1 MNLPLDRTVHD
12 APAAGDGA
20 KAVLA
25 REIIAGLAA
34 PGSFVSPKFFYDTL
48 GSRLFEAITA
58 LPEYYP
64 TRIEKGLLS
73 RHGAQIAEAAG
84 AGASLIDLGAGNCEK
99 ARILLVGLSPAQYV
113 AVDISAEFLQGALT
127 SLRRD
132 FPHVSILGVGTDI
145 SSELALPPAVCEDR
159 RLFAY
164 LGSSIGNFTPEEA
177 SSLLARIRQQLRR
190 GGGLLIGVDLVKSE
204 RVLHE
209 AYNDALGVTAAFNLN
224 ILRHVNSLIGSD
236 FDVRDWRHRAFFDAA
251 HSRIEMHLEAKRDL
265 RVRWPEGTR
274 EFAQGQRIHTE
285 NSYKYRLQDFRAM
298 LERAGFSRVE
308 AWTDEQQWFA
318 LYHASA

>member
-1 MNLPLDRTVHD
+1 MNLAFDRTAHD
-12 APAAGDGA
+12 APAAGDDARGD
-20 KAVLA
+20 LA
-25 REIIAGLAA
+25 REIAAGLAA
-34 PGSFVSPKFFYDTL
+34 PGAFISPKFFYDTL

-73 RHGAQIAEAAG
+73 RHGAAIAKAAG
-84 AGASLIDLGAGNCEK
+84 AGVTLIDLGAGNCEK
-99 ARILLVGLSPAQYV
+99 ARILLGELSPAQYV

-127 SLRRD
+127 ALRRD
-132 FPHVSILGVGTDI
+132 FPDVSILGVGTDI
-145 SSELALPPAVCEDR
+145 SSELVLPPAVCEDR

-164 LGSSIGNFTPEEA
+164 LGSSIGNFTPEDA
-177 SSLLARIRQQLRR
+177 SSLLGRIRQQLRG
-190 GGGLLIGVDLVKSE
+190 GGGLLIGVDLVKPE

-224 ILRHVNSLIGSD
+224 ILMHANALIGSD
-236 FDVRDWRHRAFFDAA
+236 FDVRDWRHCAFFDAA
-251 HSRIEMHLEAKRDL
+251 HSRIEMHLEAKRGL

-285 NSYKYRLQDFRAM
+285 NSYKYRPQDFRAM

-308 AWTDEQQWFA
+308 AWTDDRQWFA
-318 LYHASA
+318 LYYAAI

>member
-1 MNLPLDRTVHD
+1 MHPHFERSNDDVAVSEGLHSD
-12 APAAGDGA
+12 A
-20 KAVLA
+20 A
-25 REIIAGLAA
+25 REIVAGLAA
-34 PGSFVSPKFFYDTL
+34 PGAFISPKFFYDSL

-73 RHGAQIAEAAG
+73 RRGAEIAKAAG
-84 AGASLIDLGAGNCEK
+84 AGVTLIDLGAGNCEK
-99 ARILLVGLSPAQYV
+99 ARILLGELSPAQYV
-113 AVDISAEFLQGALT
+113 AVDISAEFLQGALAA
-127 SLRRD
+127 LRRD
-132 FPHVSILGVGTDI
+132 FPHVGILGVGTDI

-164 LGSSIGNFTPEEA
+164 LGSSIGNFTPEDA

-190 GGGLLIGVDLVKSE
+190 GGGLLIGVDLVKPE

-236 FDVRDWRHRAFFDAA
+236 FDTRDWRHCAFFDAA
-251 HSRIEMHLEAKRDL
+251 HSRIEMHLEAKRGL
-265 RVRWPEGTR
+265 RVRWPEGAR

-285 NSYKYRLQDFRAM
+285 NSYKYRPQDFRAM
-298 LERAGFSRVE
+298 LERAGFSRVD
-308 AWTDEQQWFA
+308 AWTDDRRWFA
-318 LYHASA
+318 LFHAAA

>member
-1 MNLPLDRTVHD
+1 MNPPLERRQDELAVREVANTD
-12 APAAGDGA
+12 A
-20 KAVLA
+20 A
-25 REIIAGLAA
+25 REIVAGLAA
-34 PGSFVSPKFFYDTL
+34 PGSCISPKFFYDAL

-64 TRIEKGLLS
+64 TRIEKALLS
-73 RHGAQIAEAAG
+73 RHAAEISKAAG
-84 AGASLIDLGAGNCEK
+84 AGVALIDLGAGNCEK
-99 ARILLVGLSPAQYV
+99 ARLLLGKLSVAQYT
-113 AVDISAEFLQGALT
+113 AVDISVDFLQGALT
-127 SLRRD
+127 ALRRD
-132 FPHVSILGVGTDI
+132 YPQVDILGVGADL
-145 SSELALPPAVCEDR
+145 SSDLALPPAVRQDG

-164 LGSSIGNFTPEEA
+164 LGSSIGNFTPDDA

-190 GGGLLIGVDLVKSE
+190 GGGLLIGVDLVKPE

-224 ILRHVNSLIGSD
+224 ILRHVNTLIGSD
-236 FDVRDWRHRAFFDAA
+236 FEVRDWRHCAFFNAA
-251 HSRIEMHLEAKRDL
+251 HSRIEMHLEATREL

-285 NSYKYRLQDFRAM
+285 NSYKYRPQDFRAM

-308 AWTDEQQWFA
+308 AWMDDRQWFA
-318 LYHASA
+318 LYHAAA

>member
-1 MNLPLDRTVHD
+1 MNPPFDRIVHD
-12 APAAGDGA
+12 VPAVGDDA
-20 KAVLA
+20 KAELA
-25 REIIAGLAA
+25 REIAAGLAA
-34 PGSFVSPKFFYDTL
+34 PSPFVSPKFFYDTL

-73 RHGAQIAEAAG
+73 RHGAQIAKAAG
-84 AGASLIDLGAGNCEK
+84 AGAALIELGAGNCEK
-99 ARILLVGLSPAQYV
+99 ARILLVGLSPVQYV

-145 SSELALPPAVCEDR
+145 SSELALPPAVREDR

-164 LGSSIGNFTPEEA
+164 LGSSIGNFTPEDA
-177 SSLLARIRQQLRR
+177 SSLLSRIRRQLRG
-190 GGGLLIGVDLVKSE
+190 GGGLLIGVDLVKPE

-224 ILRHVNSLIGSD
+224 ILRHVNALIGSD
-236 FDVRDWRHRAFFDAA
+236 FDVRDWRHCAFFDAA
-251 HSRIEMHLEAKRDL
+251 HSRIEMHLEATCRL

>member
-1 MNLPLDRTVHD
+1 MNLAFDRTAHD
-12 APAAGDGA
+12 APAAGDDARGD
-20 KAVLA
+20 LA
-25 REIIAGLAA
+25 REIAAGLAA
-34 PGSFVSPKFFYDTL
+34 PGALISPKFFYDTL

-73 RHGAQIAEAAG
+73 RQGAAIAKAAG
-84 AGASLIDLGAGNCEK
+84 AGVTLIDLGAGNCEK
-99 ARILLVGLSPAQYV
+99 ARILLDELGPAQYV
-113 AVDISAEFLQGALT
+113 AVDISVEFLHGALT
-127 SLRRD
+127 ALRRD
-132 FPHVSILGVGTDI
+132 FPDVDILGVGTDI
-145 SSELALPPAVCEDR
+145 SSEFALPPAVCEDR

-177 SSLLARIRQQLRR
+177 SSLLVRIRQQLRR
-190 GGGLLIGVDLVKSE
+190 GGGLLIGVDLVKPE
-204 RVLHE
+204 PVLHE

-224 ILRHVNSLIGSD
+224 ILRHVNALIGSD
-236 FDVRDWRHRAFFDAA
+236 FDVRDWRHCAFFDAA
-251 HSRIEMHLEAKRDL
+251 QSRIEMHLEATRDL

-274 EFAQGQRIHTE
+274 EFAQGQRVHTE
-285 NSYKYRLQDFRAM
+285 NSYKYRPRDFRAM